1 MKNRPFRER
10 LGFALEGLI
19 EAWRLERSLRTQ
31 SALALLAVAV
41 LVILQPGFIWAA
53 LVALSIATVLA
64 LELMNAA
71 IEYMIDHLHPDM
83 APPIKRA
90 KDFAAAAVLVASLG
104 SLVIGVLMVTALLVS
119 R

>member
-10 LGFALEGLI
+10 LGFALDGLA

-31 SALALLAVAV
+31 SAVALLAVAT
-41 LVILQPGFIWAA
+41 LVILQPGFMWAA
-53 LVALSIATVLA
+53 LVALSIAVVLA
-64 LELMNAA
+64 LELLNAA
-71 IEYMIDHLHPDM
+71 IEYMIDHLHPDV

-90 KDFAAAAVLVASLG
+90 KDVAAASVLIASLG
-104 SLVIGVLMVTALLVS
+104 SLVVGVLMVLAVFVA